1 MRVTHQYIERA
12 SGRVQ
17 DETLFADRLVRWMYH
32 PLREYAPVVF
42 NALTG
47 PRVSS
52 WLGTINYDLDRIGRF
67 SGQDDFLQTCGVN
80 LEECLDDPATLTTAR
95 KIFERKIRYWQ
106 CRPMEE
112 DVARVVSTADARLV
126 VGSLAEADALFL
138 KDKFFSLD
146 ELLGAEKS
154 TWLDRFTGGDF
165 AVLRLTPDK
174 YHFNHVPVTGVIR
187 DIYELSGRYHAC
199 NPGAVVAEVTPYS
212 KNRRLVTIIDT
223 DVAGGSHVG
232 LVAMIEVVALMIGDI
247 HSCYTENRAGY
258 EPVIAQEVGVRLERG
273 QPKSL
278 FRPGSST
285 DVLLFEPGRI
295 RFCPDLLENQQRQ
308 GVSSRFSLGFGQ
320 PLVETDVQVRSTIAL
335 PQADPSASQGEL

>member
-1 MRVTHQYIERA
+1 MNVTHQYIERA
-12 SGRVQ
+12 SGRVY
-17 DETLFADRLVRWMYH
+17 DETLYADRLVRWMYH
-32 PLREYAPVVF
+32 PLREYAPVLF

-52 WLGTINYDLDRIGRF
+52 WLGTINYDLDRISRA
-67 SGQDDFLQTCGVN
+67 SGQDAFLKQCGVD
-80 LEECLDDPATLTTAR
+80 LDECLDDPAALTTPR

-112 DVARVVSTADARLV
+112 TVETVVSTADARLV
-126 VGSLAEADALFL
+126 VGSLAETEALYL

-146 ELLGAEKS
+146 ELLGVDRHD
-154 TWLDRFTGGDF
+154 WLHRFEQGDF

-187 DIYELSGRYHAC
+187 DIYELNGRYHAC

-223 DVAGGSHVG
+223 DVDGGSGVG

-247 HSCYTENRAGY
+247 YPCYTANPQGY
-258 EPVIAQEVGVRLERG
+258 EPIIDQQIGLRVERG

-295 RFCPDLLENQQRQ
+295 RFSPDLLDNQQRQ
-308 GVSSRFSLGFGQ
+308 GVNSRFSLGFGR
-320 PLVETDVQVRSTIAL
+320 PLVETDVTVRSTIAL
-335 PQADPSASQGEL
+335 PRADRSVPQGES

>member
-1 MRVTHQYIERA
+1 MKATHQYIERA
-12 SGRVQ
+12 SGQVY
-17 DETLFADRLVRWMYH
+17 DETLYADRLVRWMYH

-52 WLGTINYDLDRIGRF
+52 WLGTINYDLDRVSRA
-67 SGQDDFLQTCGVN
+67 SGQEAFLKTCGVD
-80 LEECLDDPATLTTAR
+80 LGECLDDPATLTTPR

-106 CRPMEE
+106 CRPMEDAVE
-112 DVARVVSTADARLV
+112 TVVSTADARLV
-126 VGSLAEADALFL
+126 VGSLAESDALFL

-146 ELLGAEKS
+146 ELLGADNGD
-154 TWLDRFTGGDF
+154 WLQRFDQGDF

-174 YHFNHVPVTGVIR
+174 YHFNHVPVSGVIR
-187 DIYELSGRYHAC
+187 DIYELHGRYHAC
-199 NPGAVVAEVTPYS
+199 NPGAVVAEITPYS

-223 DVAGGSHVG
+223 DVEGGSQVG

-247 HSCYTENRAGY
+247 QSCYSANPQGY
-258 EPVIAQEVGVRLERG
+258 EPVSEQTAGVRLERG

-308 GVSSRFSLGFGQ
+308 GVSSRFSLGFGR
-320 PLVETDVQVRSTIAL
+320 PLVETDVPVRSTIAL
-335 PQADPSASQGEL
+335 SRTAESVRQGED

>member
-1 MRVTHQYIERA
+1 MKATHQYIERA
-12 SGRVQ
+12 SGQVC
-17 DETLFADRLVRWMYH
+17 DETLYADRLVRWMYH
-32 PLREYAPVVF
+32 PLREYAPMMF

-52 WLGTINYDLDRIGRF
+52 WLGTINYDLDRVSRA
-67 SGQDDFLQTCGVN
+67 SGQDAFLEKCGVD
-80 LEECLDDPATLTTAR
+80 LSECLDDPATLNTPR

-106 CRPMEE
+106 CRPMENMVE
-112 DVARVVSTADARLV
+112 SVVSTADARLV
-126 VGSLAEADALFL
+126 VGSLVETDTLFL
-138 KDKFFSLD
+138 KDKFFSLV
-146 ELLGAEKS
+146 ELLGSDKPA
-154 TWLDRFTGGDF
+154 WLQRFDQGDF

-174 YHFNHVPVTGVIR
+174 YHFNHVPVSGEIR
-187 DIYELSGRYHAC
+187 DIYELEGRYHAC

-223 DVAGGSHVG
+223 DVNGGSQVG

-247 HSCYTENRAGY
+247 HSCYSSNPQGY
-258 EPVIAQEVGVRLERG
+258 EPVIEQRIGVRLERG

-308 GVSSRFSLGFGQ
+308 GISSRFSLGFGR
-320 PLVETDVQVRSTIAL
+320 PLVETDVPVRSTIAL
-335 PQADPSASQGEL
+335 SRVATSARQGDV